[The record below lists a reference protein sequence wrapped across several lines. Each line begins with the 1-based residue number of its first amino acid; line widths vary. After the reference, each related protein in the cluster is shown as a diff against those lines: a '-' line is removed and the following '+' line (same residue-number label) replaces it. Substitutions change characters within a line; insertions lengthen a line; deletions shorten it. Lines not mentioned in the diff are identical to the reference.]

1 MFNSTKL
8 KKWTSFVV
16 TLMMIFT
23 LFSPMPAT
31 LVKADS
37 AKVFDLIEI
46 TDFHGSLEDTATPA
60 NPVAG
65 VLAKQV
71 KAVKDANPDRTLIM
85 GGGDLYQGSAL
96 SNLTYG
102 VPVQKV
108 MSNIG
113 MEVTAVGNH
122 EFDWGLD
129 KITGPTMAGASYEM
143 ICANLIDKTT
153 NKPVFKPYK
162 IITKDNVR
170 IAVIG
175 AITTET
181 PGIVLPSYV
190 SNYNFTDPTTEIN
203 NYAKQIRDN
212 KEADI
217 VIALLH
223 EGSNLDCTTGK
234 IFDIANGL
242 TGVDAV
248 FGGHSHTKVQALAA
262 DGKTPVVIA
271 QSNGKGFIDLK
282 CTYDGTKATF
292 TNATSSFVTCN
303 YAGAKSTD
311 CDADVLKIVQDYK
324 DSLKGTLDEK
334 LGTTAYDLT
343 RTQVVQPSGESYLG
357 NWACDVIRAKAN
369 ADVAFQNNGG
379 LRCDIPKG
387 DITFSTIYNLMPFDN
402 TICTLKMTKAQITEV
417 LEDGLQDNGK
427 GIQLSGLKVTY
438 NSNNPTMHRVVNVTR
453 ADGTPIGD
461 SEQLLVATND
471 FMMTGGDKFTGFVN
485 AGGVL
490 PGTVSPANDTHV
502 LVREALMDNV
512 KANNGI
518 KTTMDVRLK
527 NAAPVIQILGTSDIH
542 GNIYPIDY
550 GTGKEQNYGLAKVST
565 VVNYK
570 RDANPDRV
578 MLVDSGDLIQGT
590 PLSYLYDK
598 DSTVEYPL
606 MKVMGAMK
614 YDSWTLGNHEFNYG
628 LATLLRII
636 NDSHNENLPVLSA
649 NIYNKGGSNFV
660 KPYITKT
667 FNING
672 KDVKIGILGLTTKC
686 IPNWENATNYA
697 GLQFN
702 DLVTEAQKWVPV
714 LKNTEKCDYVIATIH
729 SGEEGASDTIPENQV
744 KAVIGNTTDIDAV
757 ICGHAHS
764 TIANDL
770 VPNAKGIKVPVTE
783 PGKWGANVSEV
794 DLAFNEDGTLN
805 KVSTKLNKIDSSVV
819 PDQAIMTLA
828 QPYEDATLK
837 YTNTVIGQSTGEYS
851 GKDQLVKPTALMD
864 LINKVQMQYAGT
876 QLSIAAPLSNTAYIP
891 AGDIKNKDIMSVY
904 VFENFLYGV
913 KMNGKQ
919 LKNWLEYSVRYYQ
932 QVKSATDPI
941 AKDTVLNIP
950 DYNLDFLY
958 GASYDV
964 DLTQPACTVENGVV
978 TSGNRI
984 RNLMYKG
991 KLIKDTDVFT
1001 VAINNYR
1008 FNGGG
1013 GFVKAA
1019 GLTIKDA
1026 NGKDIVDPTLVTY
1039 DSQKALGD
1047 DGQVRNMMIN
1057 YVAANKTITPTCSN
1071 NWDLS
1076 TVPVAQKQD
1085 TATTPTTPGTPGT
1098 PSNPLPKTGSVI
1110 NTETLLSLGIIMA
1123 LLGAA
1128 YVYSSKKKEETDEE

>member
-8 KKWTSFVV
+8 KKWTSLVV
-16 TLMMIFT
+16 TLLMVFT
-23 LFSPMPAT
+23 VFSPFPKN
-31 LVKADS
+31 LVKAADPNT
-37 AKVFDLIEI
+37 FDLIEI
-46 TDFHGSLEDTATPA
+46 TDFHGSLEDTSTPA

-65 VLAKQV
+65 VLAKAV
-71 KAVKDANPDRTLIM
+71 KAVKTANPDRTLIL

-96 SNLTYG
+96 SNMTYG
-102 VPVQKV
+102 KAVEEV
-108 MSNIG
+108 MTNIG

-122 EFDWGLD
+122 EFDWGLN
-129 KITGPTMAGASYEM
+129 KITDETMQGASYEM

-162 IITKDNVR
+162 VITKDNVK

-181 PGIVLPSYV
+181 PTIVSPSFV
-190 SNYNFTDPTTEIN
+190 SNYNFTDPVTEIN
-203 NYAKQIRDN
+203 KYAKQIRDN
-212 KEADI
+212 KEAD
-217 VIALLH
+217 VVVALIH
-223 EGSNLDCTTGK
+223 EGSNSDCKTGK
-234 IFDIANGL
+234 IFDIANSL

-248 FGGHSHTKVQALAA
+248 LGGHSHTIVQTTAA
-262 DGKTPVVIA
+262 DGKTPIA
-271 QSNGKGFIDLK
+271 IAGSNGKGYVDLQF
-282 CTYDGTKATF
+282 TYDGTKPTF
-292 TNATSSFVTCN
+292 TNATSCYKAITYKGVDPAT
-303 YAGAKSTD
+303 A
-311 CDADVLKIVQDYK
+311 CDSEVMAIVQKYK
-324 DSLKGTLDEK
+324 DQLSTTLNKK
-334 LGTTAYDLT
+334 LGTTDTVLT
-343 RTQVVQPSGESYLG
+343 RDQDASPWGESYLG
-357 NWACDVIRAKAN
+357 NWVCDVIRSRVN

-379 LRCDIPKG
+379 IRCDIPAG
-387 DITFSTIYNLMPFDN
+387 DITYSTIYTLMPFDN
-402 TICTLKMTKAQITEV
+402 TICTVDMTKAQIMKV
-417 LEDGLQDNGK
+417 LEQAFADTTGK
-427 GIQLSGLKVTY
+427 GIQMSGLKVYY
-438 NSNNPTMHRVVNVTR
+438 NPNNPSGSRVVNITR
-453 ADGTPIGD
+453 EDGTTIKETD
-461 SEQLLVATND
+461 KLHVAACD
-471 FMMTGGDKFTGFVN
+471 FMITGGDGFTGFVD
-485 AGGVL
+485 AGSTQA
-490 PGTVSPANDTHV
+490 GTVNPKNDTHI
-502 LVREALMDNV
+502 LVRDALMDNV
-512 KANNGI
+512 RANNGI
-518 KTTMDVRLK
+518 KTTMDKRMQPY
-527 NAAPVIQILGTSDIH
+527 ASSIQILGTSDIH

-550 GTGKEQNYGLAKVST
+550 ATEKPANYGLAKVST
-565 VVNYK
+565 VVNNIRK
-570 RDANPDRV
+570 LNPNV

-590 PLSYLYDK
+590 PLSYYYDK
-598 DSTVEYPL
+598 LDTTSEYPL

-628 LATLLRII
+628 LDTLNRVL
-636 NDSHNENLPVLSA
+636 NDSKKEGVPVLSA
-649 NIYNKGGSNFV
+649 NIYNTKDDSNFV

-672 KDVKIGILGLTTKC
+672 KDVKVGILGLTTKC
-686 IPNWENATNYA
+686 IPNWENTTNYA
-697 GLQFN
+697 GLKFN

-744 KAVIGNTTDIDAV
+744 KAVINNTTGIDAV

-764 TIANDL
+764 VISRDL
-770 VPNAKGIKVPVTE
+770 VPNANKQLVPVTE
-783 PGKWGANVSEV
+783 PGKWGQDVSEV
-794 DLAFNEDGTLN
+794 DIMFNNDGSFGGIT
-805 KVSTKLNKIDSSVV
+805 TKLNVIDDSV
-819 PDQAIMTLA
+819 QADPAILTLA

-837 YTNTVIGQSTGEYS
+837 YTNTVIGKSTGEYS

-891 AGDIKNKDIMSVY
+891 AGDIKIKDIMSVY

-919 LKNWLEYSVRYYQ
+919 LKNWLEYSVRYYK

-984 RNLMYKG
+984 KNLMYNG

-1008 FNGGG
+1008 YNGGG

-1026 NGKDIVDPTLVTY
+1026 NGKDIVNPSLVMY

-1057 YVAANKTITPTCSN
+1057 YVTANKTITPTCSN

-1076 TVPVAQKQD
+1076 ATPVAQKQD
-1085 TATTPTTPGTPGT
+1085 TPAT
-1098 PSNPLPKTGSVI
+1098 PSNPLPKTGSVV
-1110 NTETLLSLGIIMA
+1110 NTETLVSLGLIMA

-1128 YVYSSKKKEETDEE
+1128 YVYSGKRKEELDEE